1 LAVNRWSAVRSR
13 LPRLDPLVAD
23 GLLALVAAGLSLAQM
38 QGYPSPRDRST
49 LNIALV
55 LLQTLPL
62 VFRRRAPFTVFAV
75 AATALGV
82 QGSLQLGGPLFAFL
96 AVNLALYSLAAYG
109 DRRLARLGVAVWA
122 VLLTV
127 RLGYEIVTT
136 WPQVAIAGV
145 YDVVDDYV
153 LLAAAWTL
161 GEGVRQRRVHAAE
174 LEDRAARL
182 EREREE
188 KARQAAAQE
197 RLRIARELHDVV
209 AHSLSVI
216 GVQAGAAR
224 LVLDTGPDPDPTR
237 VREAVAA
244 IEATANRAMAEMRR
258 ALGILRDPERSGAGV
273 ALAPLPGLGQLPA
286 LRDQLRSAGLPVELT
301 VAGIPRPLATS
312 VDLSLYRIVQ
322 EALTNALKHAR
333 ATRAEVMVGYGRHDI
348 TVEVTDDGRGPPPSA
363 APPPSPGAGT
373 IGMRERVA
381 LFGGE
386 LQVGPRAEGGYA
398 VRVCLPVPAEEP

>member
-1 LAVNRWSAVRSR
+1 VDRWSAVRSR

-23 GLLALVAAGLSLAQM
+23 GLLALVAAGLSLAQL
-38 QGYPSPRDRST
+38 QGFPSPRSRGA
-49 LNIALV
+49 LNVALV

-75 AATALGV
+75 AAAAAAV
-82 QGSLQLGGPLFAFL
+82 QGTLQLRGPLFAFL
-96 AVNLALYSLAAYG
+96 ALNLALYSLAAYG
-109 DRRLARLGVAVWA
+109 DHRLAVRAVAVWA
-122 VLLTV
+122 CLLTV
-127 RLGYEIVTT
+127 RLGYLIATS
-136 WPQVAIAGV
+136 WPQVTISGLS
-145 YDVVDDYV
+145 DVVDDYV

-161 GEGVRQRRVHAAE
+161 GEGVRQRRAYAAE

-188 KARQAAAQE
+188 KARQAVIQE

-224 LVLDTGPDPDPTR
+224 LVLDADPHPTR

-244 IEATANRAMAEMRR
+244 IEATANQAMAEMRR
-258 ALGILRDPERSGAGV
+258 ALGILRATEPSGV

-286 LRDQLRSAGLPVELT
+286 LLDQLRSAGLPVDLT
-301 VAGIPRPLATS
+301 VTGEPRPVATS
-312 VDLSLYRIVQ
+312 IDLSLYRIVQ
-322 EALTNALKHAR
+322 EALTNALKHAK
-333 ATRAEVMVGYGRHDI
+333 AARAEVVVGYGAHDI
-348 TVEVTDDGRGPPPSA
+348 TVEVSDDGRGPPPSA
-363 APPPSPGAGT
+363 ARSQGAGT

-386 LQVGPRAEGGYA
+386 LQVGPRAHGGYA
-398 VRVCLPVPAEEP
+398 VRVCLPIPAEEDSS

>member
-1 LAVNRWSAVRSR
+1 M
-13 LPRLDPLVAD
+13 AD
-23 GLLALVAAGLSLAQM
+23 GLLALVAAGLSLAQL
-38 QGYPSPRDRST
+38 QGFPSPRSRGA
-49 LNIALV
+49 LNVALV

-62 VFRRRAPFTVFAV
+62 VFRRRAPFTVFVV
-75 AATALGV
+75 AAAAAAV
-82 QGSLQLGGPLFAFL
+82 QGTLQLRGPLFAFL
-96 AVNLALYSLAAYG
+96 ALNLALYSLAAYG
-109 DRRLARLGVAVWA
+109 DHRLAVRAVAVWA
-122 VLLTV
+122 CLLTV
-127 RLGYEIVTT
+127 RLGYLIATS
-136 WPQVAIAGV
+136 WPQVTISGLS
-145 YDVVDDYV
+145 DVVDDYV

-188 KARQAAAQE
+188 KARQAVIQE

-224 LVLDTGPDPDPTR
+224 LVLDVDPDPTR

-244 IEATANRAMAEMRR
+244 IEATANQAMAEMRR
-258 ALGILRDPERSGAGV
+258 ALGILRATEPSGV

-286 LRDQLRSAGLPVELT
+286 LRDQLRSAGLSVDLT
-301 VAGIPRPLATS
+301 VTGEPRPVATS
-312 VDLSLYRIVQ
+312 IDLSLYRIVQ

-333 ATRAEVMVGYGRHDI
+333 ATRAEVVVGYGAHDI

-363 APPPSPGAGT
+363 ARSQGAGT

-381 LFGGE
+381 LFSGE
-386 LQVGPRAEGGYA
+386 LQVGPRAQGGYA
-398 VRVCLPVPAEEP
+398 VRVCLPIPAEEP

>member
-1 LAVNRWSAVRSR
+1 V
-13 LPRLDPLVAD
+13 
-23 GLLALVAAGLSLAQM
+23 
-38 QGYPSPRDRST
+38 
-49 LNIALV
+49 ALV

-62 VFRRRAPFTVFAV
+62 VVRRRAPFTVFAV
-75 AATALGV
+75 AAAAAAV
-82 QGSLQLGGPLFAFL
+82 QGTLQLRGPLFAFL
-96 AVNLALYSLAAYG
+96 ALNLALYSLAAYG
-109 DRRLARLGVAVWA
+109 DHRLAVRAVAVWA
-122 VLLTV
+122 CLLTV
-127 RLGYEIVTT
+127 RLGYLIATS
-136 WPQVAIAGV
+136 WPQVTISGLS
-145 YDVVDDYV
+145 DVVDDYV

-188 KARQAAAQE
+188 KARQAVIQE

-224 LVLDTGPDPDPTR
+224 LVLDADPDPTG

-244 IEATANRAMAEMRR
+244 IEATANQAMAEMRR
-258 ALGILRDPERSGAGV
+258 ALGILRATEPSGV

-286 LRDQLRSAGLPVELT
+286 LRDQLRSAGLSVDLT
-301 VAGIPRPLATS
+301 VTGEPRPVATS
-312 VDLSLYRIVQ
+312 IDLSLYRIVQ

-333 ATRAEVMVGYGRHDI
+333 ATRAEVVVGYGAHDI

-363 APPPSPGAGT
+363 ARSQGAGT

-381 LFGGE
+381 LFSGE
-386 LQVGPRAEGGYA
+386 LQVGPRAQGGYA
-398 VRVCLPVPAEEP
+398 VRVCLPIPAEEP

>member
-1 LAVNRWSAVRSR
+1 MT
-13 LPRLDPLVAD
+13 D

-38 QGYPSPRDRST
+38 QRYPNPQDRSA
-49 LNIALV
+49 LNITFV

-62 VFRRRAPFTVFAV
+62 VFRRRAPFTVFAI
-75 AATALGV
+75 AALALAV
-82 QGSLQLGGPLFAFL
+82 QGTLELQGPLFAFL

-109 DRRLARLGVAVWA
+109 RRRLAILGAVAWA
-122 VLLTV
+122 SLLAV
-127 RLGYEIVTT
+127 RLVQLIVTT
-136 WPQVAIAGV
+136 WPHVAITDL
-145 YDVVDDYV
+145 YDVFDDFV
-153 LLAAAWTL
+153 LLGAAWTL
-161 GEGVRQRRVHAAE
+161 GEGVRQRRAHAAA

-224 LVLDTGPDPDPTR
+224 LVLDADPDPTR
-237 VREAVAA
+237 AREAVAA
-244 IEATANRAMAEMRR
+244 IEATANQAMTEMRR
-258 ALGILRDPERSGAGV
+258 ALGILRDTERSGA
-273 ALAPLPGLGQLPA
+273 ALAPLPGLGQLPS
-286 LRDQLRSAGLPVELT
+286 LLDQMRAAGLATELT
-301 VAGIPRPLATS
+301 VQGTPRPLATS
-312 VDLSLYRIVQ
+312 IDLSAYRIVQ

-333 ATRAEVMVGYGRHDI
+333 ATRAEVVVCYGAHDI
-348 TVEVTDDGRGPPPSA
+348 QVEVTDDGRGPPPA
-363 APPPSPGAGT
+363 AGSSQGAGM

-386 LQVGPRAEGGYA
+386 LSVGPRPQRGYA
-398 VRVCLPVPAEEP
+398 VRVRLPTSAVEP

>member
-1 LAVNRWSAVRSR
+1 
-13 LPRLDPLVAD
+13 
-23 GLLALVAAGLSLAQM
+23 
-38 QGYPSPRDRST
+38 
-49 LNIALV
+49 
-55 LLQTLPL
+55 
-62 VFRRRAPFTVFAV
+62 
-75 AATALGV
+75 
-82 QGSLQLGGPLFAFL
+82 
-96 AVNLALYSLAAYG
+96 
-109 DRRLARLGVAVWA
+109 
-122 VLLTV
+122 
-127 RLGYEIVTT
+127 
-136 WPQVAIAGV
+136 
-145 YDVVDDYV
+145 VVDDYV

-188 KARQAAAQE
+188 KARQAVIQE

-216 GVQAGAAR
+216 GIQAGAAR
-224 LVLDTGPDPDPTR
+224 LVLDADPHPTR

-244 IEATANRAMAEMRR
+244 IEATANHAMAEMRR
-258 ALGILRDPERSGAGV
+258 ALGILRATEPSGV

-286 LRDQLRSAGLPVELT
+286 LLDQLRSAGLPVDLT
-301 VAGIPRPLATS
+301 VTGEPRPVATS
-312 VDLSLYRIVQ
+312 IDLSLYRIVQ

-333 ATRAEVMVGYGRHDI
+333 ATRAEVMVGYGAHDI

-363 APPPSPGAGT
+363 ARSQGAGT

-386 LQVGPRAEGGYA
+386 LQVGPRAQGGYA
-398 VRVCLPVPAEEP
+398 VRVCLPIPAEAP

>member
-1 LAVNRWSAVRSR
+1 LAVDRWSALRSR
-13 LPRLDPLVAD
+13 LPRLDPLLAD
-23 GLLALVAAGLSLAQM
+23 GLLALLAAGLSLAQL
-38 QGYPSPRDRST
+38 QSFPSPRDHSP

-62 VFRRRAPFTVFAV
+62 VLRRRAPFMVFAA

-82 QGSLQLGGPLFAFL
+82 QGSLQLRGPLFAFL
-96 AVNLALYSLAAYG
+96 AVNLAVYSLAAYG
-109 DRRLARLGVAVWA
+109 DRRLAVRAVAVWA
-122 VLLTV
+122 CLLTV
-127 RLGYEIVTT
+127 RLGYKIVTT
-136 WPQVAIAGV
+136 WPQVALAGV

-161 GEGVRQRRVHAAE
+161 GEGVRQRRARAAE

-224 LVLDTGPDPDPTR
+224 LVLDADPHPTR
-237 VREAVAA
+237 AREAVAA
-244 IEATANRAMAEMRR
+244 IEATANQAMAEMRR
-258 ALGILRDPERSGAGV
+258 ALGILRATEPSGV

-286 LRDQLRSAGLPVELT
+286 LQDQLRSAGLPVGLT
-301 VAGIPRPLATS
+301 VQGTPQPLATS
-312 VDLSLYRIVQ
+312 IDLSLYRIVQ

-333 ATRAEVMVGYGRHDI
+333 ATRADVVVCWAAHEI
-348 TVEVTDDGRGPPPSA
+348 TVEVTDDGQGPSTA
-363 APPPSPGAGT
+363 RAGSEGAGT

-386 LQVGPRAEGGYA
+386 LQVGPRPQGGYA
-398 VRVCLPVPAEEP
+398 VHVGLPIAADGP

>member
-1 LAVNRWSAVRSR
+1 VDRWSALRSR

-23 GLLALVAAGLSLAQM
+23 GVVALVAAGLSLAQL
-38 QGYPSPRDRST
+38 QGFPDPQDRSL
-49 LNIALV
+49 LNVVFV

-62 VFRRRAPFTVFAV
+62 VLRRRAPFTVFAV
-75 AATALGV
+75 VAVSAGV
-82 QGSLQLGGPLFAFL
+82 QGILGLRGPLFAFL
-96 AVNLALYSLAAYG
+96 ALNLALYSLAAYG
-109 DRRLARLGVAVWA
+109 ERRLAVRGVTVWA
-122 VLLTV
+122 LLLTV
-127 RLGYEIVTT
+127 RLGYVIVTI
-136 WPQVAIAGV
+136 WPQVTISSL

-188 KARQAAAQE
+188 KARNAVIQE

-224 LVLDTGPDPDPTR
+224 LVLDADPSQTR
-237 VREAVAA
+237 AREAVAA
-244 IEATANRAMAEMRR
+244 IEATANQAMTEMRR
-258 ALGILRDPERSGAGV
+258 ALGILRDTEPPGA
-273 ALAPLPGLGQLPA
+273 ALAPLPGLGQLPD
-286 LRDQLRSAGLPVELT
+286 LLDQLQAAGLPVDLT
-301 VAGIPRPLATS
+301 VAGTPQPLATS
-312 VDLSLYRIVQ
+312 TDLSLYRIVQ
-322 EALTNALKHAR
+322 EALTNALKHAN
-333 ATRAEVMVGYGRHDI
+333 ATRAQVAVCYGAHDI
-348 TVEVTDDGRGPPPSA
+348 QVEITDDGWGASPST
-363 APPPSPGAGT
+363 APSEGAGT

-386 LQVGPRAEGGYA
+386 LQVGPRPQGGYA
-398 VRVCLPVPAEEP
+398 VQVRLPIAVDEP

>member
-1 LAVNRWSAVRSR
+1 
-13 LPRLDPLVAD
+13 VAD
-23 GLLALVAAGLSLAQM
+23 GLLALVAAALSLAQL

-49 LNIALV
+49 LNIAFV

-62 VFRRRAPFTVFAV
+62 VARRRAPFAVFAV
-75 AATALGV
+75 AAASLGV
-82 QGSLQLGGPLFAFL
+82 QGSLQLRGPLFAFL

-109 DRRLARLGVAVWA
+109 DRRLAILGVAVWA
-122 VLLTV
+122 LLLTV
-127 RLGYEIVTT
+127 RLGYEIATT
-136 WPQVAIAGV
+136 WPQVALAGL

-161 GEGVRQRRVHAAE
+161 GQGVRQRRAHAAE

-188 KARQAAAQE
+188 KARQAVTQE

-224 LVLDTGPDPDPTR
+224 LVLDTDPDPTR
-237 VREAVAA
+237 TREAVAA
-244 IEATANRAMAEMRR
+244 IEATANHAMAEMRR
-258 ALGILRDPERSGAGV
+258 ALGILRDTERSGA
-273 ALAPLPGLGQLPA
+273 ALAPLPGLRQLPS
-286 LRDQLRSAGLPVELT
+286 LLDQLRAAGLPVGLT
-301 VAGIPRPLATS
+301 VQGTPRSLAAS
-312 VDLSLYRIVQ
+312 IDLSLYRIVQ

-333 ATRAEVMVGYGRHDI
+333 ATRAEVVVGYGPHDI
-348 TVEVTDDGRGPPPSA
+348 TVEVTDDGQGPPPSA
-363 APPPSPGAGT
+363 ARSPGAGT
-373 IGMRERVA
+373 IGMHERVA

-386 LQVGPRAEGGYA
+386 LQVGPRPQGGYA
-398 VRVCLPVPAEEP
+398 VQARLPIAVEGP

>member
-1 LAVNRWSAVRSR
+1 
-13 LPRLDPLVAD
+13 VAD
-23 GLLALVAAGLSLAQM
+23 GLVALVAAGLSLAQL
-38 QGYPSPRDRST
+38 QGFPNPQDRST
-49 LNIALV
+49 LNIAFV

-75 AATALGV
+75 VAAAAGV
-82 QGSLQLGGPLFAFL
+82 QGVLELRGPLFAFL
-96 AVNLALYSLAAYG
+96 ALNLALYSLAAYG
-109 DRRLARLGVAVWA
+109 HRRLAIRAVAVWA
-122 VLLTV
+122 GVLTV
-127 RLGYEIVTT
+127 RLGYLIVTR
-136 WPQVAIAGV
+136 WPQVTISGL

-161 GEGVRQRRVHAAE
+161 GEGVRQRRLHAAE

-188 KARQAAAQE
+188 KARQAVTQE

-224 LVLDTGPDPDPTR
+224 LVLDADPNPTR
-237 VREAVAA
+237 AREAVAA
-244 IEATANRAMAEMRR
+244 IEATANQAMAEMRR
-258 ALGILRDPERSGAGV
+258 ALGILRDTEPSGAV
-273 ALAPLPGLGQLPA
+273 LAPLPGLRQLPA
-286 LRDQLRSAGLPVELT
+286 LLDQLRTAGLPVELT
-301 VAGIPRPLATS
+301 VAGTPRPLTTTI
-312 VDLSLYRIVQ
+312 DLTLYRIVQ

-333 ATRAEVMVGYGRHDI
+333 AAHAQVVVCYRADEIR
-348 TVEVTDDGRGPPPSA
+348 VEVTDDGRGASSPPGRSE
-363 APPPSPGAGT
+363 GAGT

-386 LQVGPRAEGGYA
+386 LQVGPRPQGGYA
-398 VRVCLPVPAEEP
+398 VQVCLPTPAEQP

>member
-1 LAVNRWSAVRSR
+1 M
-13 LPRLDPLVAD
+13 AD
-23 GLLALVAAGLSLAQM
+23 GLLALVAAGLSLAQL
-38 QGYPSPRDRST
+38 QGFPSPRSRGA
-49 LNIALV
+49 LNVALV

-75 AATALGV
+75 AAAAAAV
-82 QGSLQLGGPLFAFL
+82 QGTLQLRGPLFAFL
-96 AVNLALYSLAAYG
+96 ALNLALYSLAAYG
-109 DRRLARLGVAVWA
+109 DHRLAVRAVTVWA
-122 VLLTV
+122 CLLTV
-127 RLGYEIVTT
+127 RLGYLIATS
-136 WPQVAIAGV
+136 WPQVTISGLS
-145 YDVVDDYV
+145 DVVDDYV

-188 KARQAAAQE
+188 KARQAVIQE

-216 GVQAGAAR
+216 GIQAGAAR
-224 LVLDTGPDPDPTR
+224 LVLDADPHPTR

-244 IEATANRAMAEMRR
+244 IEATANHAMAEMRR
-258 ALGILRDPERSGAGV
+258 ALGILRATEPSGV

-286 LRDQLRSAGLPVELT
+286 LLDQLRSAGLPVDLT
-301 VAGIPRPLATS
+301 VTGEPRPVATS
-312 VDLSLYRIVQ
+312 IDLSLYRIVQ

-333 ATRAEVMVGYGRHDI
+333 ATRAEVMVGYGAHDI

-363 APPPSPGAGT
+363 ARSQGAGT

-386 LQVGPRAEGGYA
+386 LQVGPRAQGGYA
-398 VRVCLPVPAEEP
+398 VRVCLPIPAEAP

>member
-1 LAVNRWSAVRSR
+1 M
-13 LPRLDPLVAD
+13 AD
-23 GLLALVAAGLSLAQM
+23 GLLALVAAGLSLAQL
-38 QGYPSPRDRST
+38 QGFPSPRSRGA
-49 LNIALV
+49 LNVALV

-62 VFRRRAPFTVFAV
+62 VFRRRAPFTVFVV
-75 AATALGV
+75 AAAAAAV
-82 QGSLQLGGPLFAFL
+82 QGTLQLRGPLFAFL
-96 AVNLALYSLAAYG
+96 ALNLALYSLAAYG
-109 DRRLARLGVAVWA
+109 DHRLAVRAVAVWA
-122 VLLTV
+122 CLLTV
-127 RLGYEIVTT
+127 RLGYLIATS
-136 WPQVAIAGV
+136 WPQVTISGLS
-145 YDVVDDYV
+145 DVVDDYV

-188 KARQAAAQE
+188 KARQAVIQE

-224 LVLDTGPDPDPTR
+224 LVLDADPDPTG

-244 IEATANRAMAEMRR
+244 IEATANQAMAEMRR
-258 ALGILRDPERSGAGV
+258 ALGILRATEPSGV

-286 LRDQLRSAGLPVELT
+286 LRDQLRSAGLSVDLT
-301 VAGIPRPLATS
+301 VTGEPRPVATS
-312 VDLSLYRIVQ
+312 IDLSLYRIVQ

-333 ATRAEVMVGYGRHDI
+333 ATRAEVVVGYGAHDI

-363 APPPSPGAGT
+363 ARSQGAGT
-373 IGMRERVA
+373 IGMRERVT
-381 LFGGE
+381 LFSGE
-386 LQVGPRAEGGYA
+386 LQVGPRAQGGYA
-398 VRVCLPVPAEEP
+398 VRVCLPIPAEEP